1 MNAQLDWDDFRIV
14 LAVARHGSLSAA
26 ARILGV
32 THSTV
37 LRRIAAFEDR
47 IGTTLFDRL
56 PGGYVLT
63 ATGEEVRDHALRME
77 EEAATASR
85 LISGR
90 DAGIE
95 GSLRVTTIDIL
106 ALHILPRPL
115 AEFRRRYPGIKVTML
130 VDEASLSL
138 PRREADIAIRATRTP
153 PDSLI
158 GRRISKL
165 AFASYRHRDL
175 PARPAEQADWVGLD
189 DNFARTPMSRYLAAT
204 VPPDRVGCRFNSMT
218 ALIEAVA
225 AGLGQGL
232 LPCGLADRRPEVLR
246 CSPPVPELMAEI
258 WLLTHADLRHMG
270 RVRVFLDFIAGVFAQ
285 ERAWLEGEHPASQ
298 GP

>member
-1 MNAQLDWDDFRIV
+1 MCMNAQLDWDDFRIV

-26 ARILGV
+26 ARVLGV

-37 LRRIAAFEDR
+37 LRRIAAFEER
-47 IGTTLFDRL
+47 IGTRLFDRL

-63 ATGEEVRDHALRME
+63 ATGQEVRDHALRME

-106 ALHILPRPL
+106 ALHVLPRHL
-115 AEFRRRYPGIKVTML
+115 ASFRQRYPGIKVTML

-138 PRREADIAIRATRTP
+138 PRREADVAIRATRTP
-153 PDSLI
+153 PDTLI
-158 GRRISKL
+158 GRRVSKL
-165 AFASYRHRDL
+165 AFAAYRHRDL
-175 PARPAEQADWVGLD
+175 TARPAEQAGWVGLD
-189 DNFARTPMSRYLAAT
+189 DSFARTVMARHLAQT

-218 ALIEAVA
+218 ALVEAVA

-232 LPCGLADRRPEVLR
+232 LPCGLADRRSDLVR
-246 CSPPVPELMAEI
+246 CGPLIPELEGEI
-258 WLLTHADLRHMG
+258 WLLTHADLRQMG
-270 RVRVFLDFIAGVFAQ
+270 RVRAFLDFITAAFGQ
-285 ERAWLEGEHPASQ
+285 ERPWLEGDRPT
-298 GP
+298 G